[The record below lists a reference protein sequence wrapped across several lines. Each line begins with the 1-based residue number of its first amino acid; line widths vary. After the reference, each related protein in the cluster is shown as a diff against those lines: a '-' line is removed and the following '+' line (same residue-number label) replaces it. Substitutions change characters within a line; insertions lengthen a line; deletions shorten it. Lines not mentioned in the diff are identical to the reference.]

1 MLAEN
6 NILPPAGPKS
16 SGWYSCISGIKELS
30 DKKDKVAFV
39 ILKV

>member
-16 SGWYSCISGIKELS
+16 SGWYFCISGTEELS
-30 DKKDKVAFV
+30 EEKDKVAFI